1 MRPFLQFQTKG
12 HRKKCSPGLNCW
24 ASKSDAWTHNKLR
37 RTEET
42 HGSCLNMELRKQDG
56 KYYEP
61 LKLEV
66 TALLLSL
73 LWNIMAAGD
82 RTLMENSL
90 PGPTNT
96 ATSKVSCCISW
107 HTPLNRTNQSSADK
121 TYTESLRKSVS
132 VCIYLRTCYV
142 LLLNNHVISWY
153 IMRTAVLDGIWDAS
167 GDFHANLDRAA
178 ALAPWTA
185 WNLFAW

>member
-1 MRPFLQFQTKG
+1 MQDFFHQQYVWHHEAVFAMWNERPQK
-12 HRKKCSPGLNCW
+12 RCSPGLNCW

-37 RTEET
+37 LTEET
-42 HGSCLNMELRKQDG
+42 HGSSLNMELRKQDG

-73 LWNIMAAGD
+73 LWNMMAAGD

-107 HTPLNRTNQSSADK
+107 HTPVNQTNQSSANK
-121 TYTESLRKSVS
+121 TYTNHWENVFLY
-132 VCIYLRTCYV
+132 IYR
-142 LLLNNHVISWY
+142 
-153 IMRTAVLDGIWDAS
+153 
-167 GDFHANLDRAA
+167 
-178 ALAPWTA
+178 
-185 WNLFAW
+185 

>member
-1 MRPFLQFQTKG
+1 MRPFFAMWNERPQK
-12 HRKKCSPGLNCW
+12 RCSPGLNCW

-37 RTEET
+37 LTEET
-42 HGSCLNMELRKQDG
+42 HGSSLNMELRKQDG

-73 LWNIMAAGD
+73 LWNMMAAGD

-96 ATSKVSCCISW
+96 ATSKGLML
-107 HTPLNRTNQSSADK
+107 HFLAHSSQPNK
-121 TYTESLRKSVS
+121 SKLCKQNIHESLRKCVS
-132 VCIYLRTCYV
+132 VYIQIIYIYTYMSCYV
-142 LLLNNHVISWY
+142 LNNV
-153 IMRTAVLDGIWDAS
+153 
-167 GDFHANLDRAA
+167 
-178 ALAPWTA
+178 
-185 WNLFAW
+185 